1 MAVKKRNTE
10 KPEKEETTE
19 KVETTSEKKEVK
31 APAKQCNSS
40 CKGCS
45 CFKSLIVFV
54 VSFCCVICGFAF
66 YLKQYQPELYAE
78 KIEVLLPT
86 FQQQHPR
93 TQATHS
99 SEATASAITTASA
112 TTTPDPENPVEQVF
126 ERKLNINDLD
136 DVINL
141 EEKAFLKNA
150 LKEEE
155 IYEKLKDRPDLLKV
169 KRYYDEPIGQMV
181 KRISLEEQVVLFI
194 NSNDE
199 RSKITRLAI
208 SKAKVPFGIME
219 VDNEPR
225 GNEIRS
231 ALFRMTSQRTF
242 PFIFV
247 NGEFFGNSYALQRA
261 MQNGEFYELV
271 DSEVNKKNWQLEKEE
286 YHQKILKRQKQNEER
301 ERRKLEKIKKK
312 IEEKKAEL

>member
-10 KPEKEETTE
+10 KPEEETTTK
-19 KVETTSEKKEVK
+19 KVEATSEKKEVK

-40 CKGCS
+40 CNGCS
-45 CFKSLIVFV
+45 CFKSLLVFV
-54 VSFCCVICGFAF
+54 ISFCCVICGFAF

-78 KIEVLLPT
+78 RIEALLPT
-86 FQQQHPR
+86 FQQQYPK
-93 TQATHS
+93 TQTTQS
-99 SEATASAITTASA
+99 SDATASAITTASA
-112 TTTPDPENPVEQVF
+112 TTTSNPEKLVEEVF
-126 ERKLNINDLD
+126 EKKLNINDLD
-136 DVINL
+136 DAINL
-141 EEKAFLKNA
+141 EEKAFLRNA
-150 LKEEE
+150 MKEEE
-155 IYEKLKDRPDLLKV
+155 IYEKIKDRPELLRV
-169 KRYYDEPIGQMV
+169 KQYYDEPIGQMV

-199 RSKITRLAI
+199 RSKVTRLAI
-208 SKAKVPFGIME
+208 SQAKVPFGVME

-271 DSEVNKKNWQLEKEE
+271 DSEVNKKNWLLEKEE
-286 YHQKILKRQKQNEER
+286 YHQKILKRKKAKW
-301 ERRKLEKIKKK
+301 RKRKKK
-312 IEEKKAEL
+312 VRKN